1 MSWQITSLFDFKS
14 EIVSEFHA
22 KIAGVSIYS
31 QQNFYHL
38 EWMLS
43 NLCEVPY
50 FLKLFQN
57 TDFDLAEFVRDLRIA
72 FENCIDGFESVSID
86 DVENELYF
94 SVIDHSE
101 RDAEPPKFLVYNDEG
116 AYRGVNEKIANGVYI
131 KSKK

>member
-1 MSWQITSLFDFKS
+1 M
-14 EIVSEFHA
+14 SEFHA

-57 TDFDLAEFVRDLRIA
+57 ADFDLAEFVCDLRIA
-72 FENCIDGFESVSID
+72 FESCIDGFETVSIA

-101 RDAEPPKFLVYNDEG
+101 SDAEPPRFLVYNDDR
-116 AYRGVNEKIANGVYI
+116 AYRDVNEKIANGGYI
-131 KSKK
+131 KSKE